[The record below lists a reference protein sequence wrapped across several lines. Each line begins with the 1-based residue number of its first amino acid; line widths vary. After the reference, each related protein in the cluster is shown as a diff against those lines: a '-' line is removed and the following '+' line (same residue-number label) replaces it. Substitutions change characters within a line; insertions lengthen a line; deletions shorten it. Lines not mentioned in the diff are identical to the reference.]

1 MTVAVVIPCRN
12 EQMHIGALLD
22 AIAAQTRVP
31 DALVIVDDQSTDET
45 RRRIADWCGAHPA
58 LGARVRVVEGSGRGP
73 GPAMNAGISAT
84 NAELIVRLDGHCV
97 PEPQYI
103 ERSCRPLD
111 APEVGVVGGVWRIVP
126 GAPTQMARAIAAV
139 VSHPAGTGGVAYRHA
154 DRPGPTQVLV
164 DTVPFGAFRRELWQR
179 LNGYDE
185 GLAANEDYNFNYRVR
200 LSGLKV
206 VLDRQIVATYTARP
220 SLSALWMQYR
230 RYGYWKAE
238 ALSQHPG
245 ALRWRQLPPALLL
258 LWTTVTT
265 LLTIASL
272 MAGAPAPVRHVS
284 MAAAL
289 LYPLA
294 LAGLGAHVALTRQTS
309 ITSAIGAMA
318 AVHTAWSLG
327 FSMRVLLGRRD
338 EASEGTAIALGH
350 LVRDDRASTI
360 AIVIPCR
367 NEQAHIGALLDAIAA
382 QTRQPEE
389 VIVVDDQS
397 TDHTRRT
404 IAEWCTAHPPT
415 GARVRVVAGAG
426 RGPGPAMNIGISVTS
441 ADIIVR
447 LDGHCIPEPQYVE
460 RSCRALERP
469 GAGVVGGVWRV
480 VPGAPTQMARAIAA
494 VVSHPVGSGG
504 VAYRHADRPGPV
516 QEPVDTVPF
525 GAYRR
530 QLWQRLG
537 GYDESLEANQDYD
550 FNYRTRQL
558 GLQVLLDRKVV
569 ATYASRP
576 SLRALWRQYSRYGYW
591 KAQMLRK
598 DPRALTFRQI
608 PPMLL
613 LPWLTSTVAWWAAS
627 MLMPMAPQQAMYARA
642 VVVAYPSV
650 VLAIGLHAGLTRRV
664 LPLSAASAFATVHL
678 AWSLGIWRGI
688 LSVRPENSR

>member
-97 PEPQYI
+97 PEPHYI
-103 ERSCRPLD
+103 ERSCRALD

-139 VSHPAGTGGVAYRHA
+139 VSHPAGTGGAAYRHA
-154 DRPGPTQVLV
+154 DRPGPTQVSV
-164 DTVPFGAFRRELWQR
+164 DTVPFGAFRRE
-179 LNGYDE
+179 
-185 GLAANEDYNFNYRVR
+185 
-200 LSGLKV
+200 
-206 VLDRQIVATYTARP
+206 
-220 SLSALWMQYR
+220 
-230 RYGYWKAE
+230 
-238 ALSQHPG
+238 
-245 ALRWRQLPPALLL
+245 
-258 LWTTVTT
+258 
-265 LLTIASL
+265 
-272 MAGAPAPVRHVS
+272 
-284 MAAAL
+284 
-289 LYPLA
+289 
-294 LAGLGAHVALTRQTS
+294 
-309 ITSAIGAMA
+309 
-318 AVHTAWSLG
+318 
-327 FSMRVLLGRRD
+327 
-338 EASEGTAIALGH
+338 
-350 LVRDDRASTI
+350 
-360 AIVIPCR
+360 
-367 NEQAHIGALLDAIAA
+367 
-382 QTRQPEE
+382 
-389 VIVVDDQS
+389 
-397 TDHTRRT
+397 
-404 IAEWCTAHPPT
+404 
-415 GARVRVVAGAG
+415 
-426 RGPGPAMNIGISVTS
+426 
-441 ADIIVR
+441 
-447 LDGHCIPEPQYVE
+447 
-460 RSCRALERP
+460 
-469 GAGVVGGVWRV
+469 
-480 VPGAPTQMARAIAA
+480 
-494 VVSHPVGSGG
+494 
-504 VAYRHADRPGPV
+504 
-516 QEPVDTVPF
+516 
-525 GAYRR
+525 
-530 QLWQRLG
+530 LWQRLG

-558 GLQVLLDRKVV
+558 GLQVLLDRDIV
-569 ATYASRP
+569 ASYSARP
-576 SLRALWRQYSRYGYW
+576 TLKALWRQYRRYGFW

-688 LSVRPENSR
+688 LSVRPYDGR